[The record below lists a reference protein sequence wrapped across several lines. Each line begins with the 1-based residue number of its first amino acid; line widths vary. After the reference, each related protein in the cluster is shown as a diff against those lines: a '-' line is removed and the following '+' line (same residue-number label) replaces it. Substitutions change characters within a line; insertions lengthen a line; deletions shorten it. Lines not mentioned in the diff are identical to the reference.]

1 MDHRRLRQGAGTSA
15 FTLAPSLQIP
25 MHQRVS
31 PSCLCCQAGRGRD
44 AWSQSNP
51 IPHANPGLSA
61 QPSSSRHEGITKF
74 YVWLTNSSLI
84 QPWEGGKKLF
94 LLNPLPARILHRAS
108 QIAPLAAQAAACR
121 LGHFPSCLML
131 QVMGL
136 LPARNFWE
144 NRNPTGLSLSA
155 RDQPS
160 LQHWHLFSYSQKDLN
175 IGEELM
181 SLPDLPKISQF
192 SMLVREWTGKQNDD
206 TLTFARLEKTG

>member
-15 FTLAPSLQIP
+15 FILAPSLQIP

-44 AWSQSNP
+44 AWSQGNP

-61 QPSSSRHEGITKF
+61 QPSSSQHEGITKF

-94 LLNPLPARILHRAS
+94 LLNPLPARILHRTS

-121 LGHFPSCLML
+121 LGHFPGCLML

-136 LPARNFWE
+136 LPARSFWE
-144 NRNPTGLSLSA
+144 KQEPNRPFPLRKRSA
-155 RDQPS
+155 QPPA
-160 LQHWHLFSYSQKDLN
+160 LAPIFIQPERPEYWGGIN
-175 IGEELM
+175 
-181 SLPDLPKISQF
+181 
-192 SMLVREWTGKQNDD
+192 V
-206 TLTFARLEKTG
+206 FARPTQNQPVQHVSKGMDRQTE